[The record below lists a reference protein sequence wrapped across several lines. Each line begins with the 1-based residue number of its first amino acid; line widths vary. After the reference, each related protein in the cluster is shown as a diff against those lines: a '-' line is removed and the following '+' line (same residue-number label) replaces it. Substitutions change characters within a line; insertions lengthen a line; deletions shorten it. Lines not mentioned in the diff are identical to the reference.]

1 MRRYLKFIILT
12 LVAAAVLWW
21 FGRGLDW
28 ASVRAAIGKSD
39 WRLIALAVLIVWG
52 TYFVRALRWRALLAP
67 LTEASLRELFAAT
80 TVGFSA
86 VFLIGRAGEVVRPTF
101 LPLRDRRVRPAA
113 AFVTIGVERIYDMV
127 AVVVLFAVNLIWF
140 RAPGGGDA
148 AAYAR
153 VRQAGMLLL
162 VAAAVGIFA
171 LVVFKRYSRQV
182 IDWCEAKFA
191 RAPPLLKRAGKLL
204 THLLEQVAGALSVLV
219 SARELAVTVGLTA
232 LLWGI
237 IAVANWLVLRA
248 FGLPFGATETLF
260 VLGWALVG
268 SLVPTPGGAAG
279 AFHAATAAGLI
290 FLGIAREEAAAIS
303 IVLHLVVFAP
313 AVVFGLYYFLRSDVS
328 FERLRSLTATEPH
341 EDEEE
346 ERGDERDST
355 QAGRAAKDKAALS
368 ELSRD
373 RSAGAET

>member
-1 MRRYLKFIILT
+1 LRRYLKFIILT

-39 WRLIALAVLIVWG
+39 WRLIALAVLIVWT

-140 RAPGGGDA
+140 RAPNGGDA
-148 AAYAR
+148 TAYTR
-153 VRQAGMLLL
+153 VREAGIILL

-182 IDWCEAKFA
+182 IDWCEARFA
-191 RAPPLLKRAGKLL
+191 RAPRLLKRAGGLL

-219 SARELAVTVGLTA
+219 SARSLALTVGLTA

-248 FGLPFGATETLF
+248 FGLPFGVTETLF

-290 FLGIAREEAAAIS
+290 FLGVAREEAAAIS

-313 AVVFGLYYFLRSDVS
+313 AVVFGLYYFLQSDVS
-328 FERLRSLTATEPH
+328 LERLRSLAASDPQEEPDDKRDATLTAH
-341 EDEEE
+341 
-346 ERGDERDST
+346 
-355 QAGRAAKDKAALS
+355 AGV
-368 ELSRD
+368 
-373 RSAGAET
+373 ET

>member
-39 WRLIALAVLIVWG
+39 WRLIALAVLFVLA

-86 VFLIGRAGEVVRPTF
+86 VFLIGRTGEIVRPTF

-153 VRQAGMLLL
+153 VRQAGILLL
-162 VAAAVGIFA
+162 VGAIVGVLA

-182 IDWCEAKFA
+182 IDWFSA
-191 RAPPLLKRAGKLL
+191 RFTHRTGLLKRAGNLV

-219 SARELAVTVGLTA
+219 SARALAVTVGLTA

-328 FERLRSLTATEPH
+328 FARLRSLASAEP
-341 EDEEE
+341 D
-346 ERGDERDST
+346 DERRDESDAT
-355 QAGRAAKDKAALS
+355 LARRAN
-368 ELSRD
+368 
-373 RSAGAET
+373 AET

>member
-1 MRRYLKFIILT
+1 LRRYLKFIILT

-28 ASVRAAIGKSD
+28 VSVRAAIGKSD
-39 WRLIALAVLIVWG
+39 WRLIALAVLIVWL

-101 LPLRDRRVRPAA
+101 LPLRDKRVRPAA
-113 AFVTIGVERIYDMV
+113 AFVTIGVERIYDMA

-148 AAYAR
+148 TAYAR
-153 VRQAGMLLL
+153 VREAGIVLL
-162 VAAAVGIFA
+162 VVAAIGIFA

-182 IDWCEAKFA
+182 IDWCEARFA
-191 RAPPLLKRAGKLL
+191 RASPLVKRVGGFL

-219 SARELAVTVGLTA
+219 SARALAVTVGLTA

-260 VLGWALVG
+260 VLGGALVG

-279 AFHAATAAGLI
+279 AFHATTAAGLI
-290 FLGIAREEAAAIS
+290 FLGIPREEAAAIS

-313 AVVFGLYYFLRSDVS
+313 AVVFGLYYFLQSDVS
-328 FERLRSLTATEPH
+328 LERLRSLATTKPQEAQ
-341 EDEEE
+341 
-346 ERGDERDST
+346 GDERDPT
-355 QAGRAAKDKAALS
+355 LPVRAS
-368 ELSRD
+368 
-373 RSAGAET
+373 AET

>member
-1 MRRYLKFIILT
+1 MRRYLKFIVLT
-12 LVAAAVLWW
+12 VVAAFVLWW

-28 ASVRAAIGKSD
+28 AGVREAIGKSD
-39 WRLIALAVLIVWG
+39 WRLIALAVLFIWA

-67 LTEASLRELFAAT
+67 LTEVSLRELFAAT

-86 VFLIGRAGEVVRPTF
+86 VFLLGRAGEVVRPAF

-113 AFVTIGVERIYDMV
+113 SFVTIGVERIYDLV
-127 AVVVLFAVNLIWF
+127 AVIVIFAINLIWF
-140 RAPGGGDA
+140 RAPGGDV

-153 VRQAGMLLL
+153 VRQAGIMLL
-162 VAAAVGIFA
+162 VGAAIGIAA
-171 LVVFKRYSRQV
+171 LVWFKRNASAF
-182 IDWCEAKFA
+182 IGWCEAKFA
-191 RAPPLLKRAGKLL
+191 RAPSLLRRAGKLL
-204 THLLEQVAGALSVLV
+204 THLLEQVATALSVLV
-219 SARELAVTVGLTA
+219 SLRELALTVGLTA

-237 IAVANWLVLRA
+237 IALANWLVLRA

-290 FLGIAREEAAAIS
+290 FLGLSREDAAAIS

-313 AVVFGLYYFLRSDVS
+313 ALLFGLYYFLRSDVS
-328 FERLRSLTATEPH
+328 FARLRSLAMNEPGEEPRDDADEILTGRTTEEKLTPS
-341 EDEEE
+341 
-346 ERGDERDST
+346 G
-355 QAGRAAKDKAALS
+355 
-368 ELSRD
+368 LSREV
-373 RSAGAET
+373 STGAET

>member
-1 MRRYLKFIILT
+1 LRRYLKFIILT
-12 LVAAAVLWW
+12 LVAAGVLWW

-28 ASVRAAIGKSD
+28 ASVRAAIGRAD
-39 WRLIALAVLIVWG
+39 WRLIALAVLIVLA

-67 LTEASLRELFAAT
+67 LTESSVRDLFAAT

-86 VFLIGRAGEVVRPTF
+86 VFLIGRTGEVVRPTF
-101 LPLRDRRVRPAA
+101 LPLRDPRVRPAA

-127 AVVVLFAVNLIWF
+127 AVVLLFAVNLIWF
-140 RAPGGGDA
+140 RAPGGGGDA

-153 VRQAGMLLL
+153 VREAGIILL
-162 VAAAVGIFA
+162 VGAAVGIFA
-171 LVVFKRYSRQV
+171 LVIFKRYSRQV
-182 IDWCEAKFA
+182 IAWCEARLV
-191 RAPPLLKRAGKLL
+191 RAPRLLKRAGALL

-219 SARELAVTVGLTA
+219 SARALAVTVGLTA

-237 IAVANWLVLRA
+237 IAVANWLVMRA

-290 FLGIAREEAAAIS
+290 FLGIPRDEAAAIS

-313 AVVFGLYYFLRSDVS
+313 ALLFGLYYFLRSDVS
-328 FERLRSLTATEPH
+328 FERLRNLAASDPREEQRDETDATLT
-341 EDEEE
+341 
-346 ERGDERDST
+346 RRV
-355 QAGRAAKDKAALS
+355 
-368 ELSRD
+368 
-373 RSAGAET
+373 SAQT

>member
-12 LVAAAVLWW
+12 LIAALVLWW

-28 ASVRAAIGKSD
+28 ASVRAGIGRAD
-39 WRLIALAVLIVWG
+39 WRLIAAAVLIVWT

-67 LTEASLRELFAAT
+67 LTGASLRELFAAT

-86 VFLIGRAGEVVRPTF
+86 VFLIGRTGEVVRPTF
-101 LPLRDRRVRPAA
+101 LSLRDERVRPSA

-127 AVVVLFAVNLIWF
+127 AVVLLFAVNLIWF
-140 RAPGGGDA
+140 RAPGGGDPT
-148 AAYAR
+148 AYAR
-153 VRQAGMLLL
+153 VREAGIGLLA
-162 VAAAVGIFA
+162 VSVVGIFA
-171 LVVFKRYSRQV
+171 LVVFKKYSRQV
-182 IDWCEAKFA
+182 IDWCEARLE
-191 RAPPLLKRAGKLL
+191 RAPRLVRRVGGFV
-204 THLLEQVAGALSVLV
+204 THILEQVAGALSVLV
-219 SARELAVTVGLTA
+219 SARALAVTVGLTA
-232 LLWGI
+232 LLWGV

-290 FLGIAREEAAAIS
+290 FLGRPRDEAAAVS

-313 AVVFGLYYFLRSDVS
+313 ALLFGLYYFLRSDVS
-328 FERLRSLTATEPH
+328 LERLRNLAASEAREDTQHDETKATLN
-341 EDEEE
+341 
-346 ERGDERDST
+346 
-355 QAGRAAKDKAALS
+355 GRA
-368 ELSRD
+368 
-373 RSAGAET
+373 SAQT

>member
-1 MRRYLKFIILT
+1 M
-12 LVAAAVLWW
+12 LWW

-28 ASVRAAIGKSD
+28 VSVRAAIGKSD
-39 WRLIALAVLIVWG
+39 WRLIALAVLIVWA

-148 AAYAR
+148 TAYAR
-153 VRQAGMLLL
+153 VRQAGIILL

-171 LVVFKRYSRQV
+171 LVIFKRYSRQV
-182 IDWCEAKFA
+182 IDWCEARFA
-191 RAPPLLKRAGKLL
+191 RKTGLLKRAGNLL

-290 FLGIAREEAAAIS
+290 FLGVAREEAAAIS

-328 FERLRSLTATEPH
+328 FERLRSLASSEPH
-341 EDEEE
+341 DEQGTET
-346 ERGDERDST
+346 SAT
-355 QAGRAAKDKAALS
+355 LTKRAS
-368 ELSRD
+368 
-373 RSAGAET
+373 AET

>member
-1 MRRYLKFIILT
+1 
-12 LVAAAVLWW
+12 
-21 FGRGLDW
+21 LDW

-39 WRLIALAVLIVWG
+39 WRLIALAVAIVWT

-148 AAYAR
+148 AAYER
-153 VRQAGMLLL
+153 VRQAGIILL
-162 VAAAVGIFA
+162 VGAAVGIFA

-182 IDWCEAKFA
+182 IDWCEAKFQS
-191 RAPPLLKRAGKLL
+191 APPLIKRAGRLL

-290 FLGIAREEAAAIS
+290 FLGIPREEAAAIS

-313 AVVFGLYYFLRSDVS
+313 AVVFGLYYFLQSDVS
-328 FERLRSLTATEPH
+328 LERLRSLASAEPQ
-341 EDEEE
+341 D
-346 ERGDERDST
+346 DERRDEADAT
-355 QAGRAAKDKAALS
+355 LARRAS
-368 ELSRD
+368 
-373 RSAGAET
+373 AET

>member
-1 MRRYLKFIILT
+1 LRRYLKFIILT
-12 LVAAAVLWW
+12 LIAAAVLWW

-28 ASVRAAIGKSD
+28 AGVGAAIGRSD
-39 WRLIALAVLIVWG
+39 WRLIALAVVIVLA

-67 LTEASLRELFAAT
+67 LTESSLRELFAAT
-80 TVGFSA
+80 TIGFSA

-101 LPLRDRRVRPAA
+101 LPLRDRRVRPST

-140 RAPGGGDA
+140 RAPGGGDSA
-148 AAYAR
+148 QYAR
-153 VRQAGMLLL
+153 VREAGIILL
-162 VAAAVGIFA
+162 VVAAVGIFA

-182 IDWCEAKFA
+182 IGWLKARFA
-191 RAPPLLKRAGKLL
+191 HSPRLVKRAGALI

-290 FLGIAREEAAAIS
+290 FLGIPREEAAAIS
-303 IVLHLVVFAP
+303 IVLHLVLFVP

-328 FERLRSLTATEPH
+328 FERLRSLASSDKH
-341 EDEEE
+341 EDGAQE
-346 ERGDERDST
+346 GDETGASL
-355 QAGRAAKDKAALS
+355 AGRTAKEQAPLS

>member
-1 MRRYLKFIILT
+1 LRRYLKFIILT
-12 LVAAAVLWW
+12 LVAALVLWW
-21 FGRGLDW
+21 FARGLDW

-39 WRLIALAVLIVWG
+39 WRLIALAVVFVWT
-52 TYFVRALRWRALLAP
+52 TYFIRALRWRALLAP
-67 LTEASLRELFAAT
+67 ITDASLRELFAAT
-80 TVGFSA
+80 TIGFSTL
-86 VFLIGRAGEVVRPTF
+86 FLLGRAGEAVVRPAF
-101 LPLRDRRVRPAA
+101 LSLRDRRVRPAA
-113 AFVTIGVERIYDMV
+113 AFVTIGVERLYDMV

-140 RAPGGGDA
+140 RAPGGGDP

-153 VRQAGMLLL
+153 VRQAGIVLL
-162 VAAAVGIFA
+162 VAAAVGIAA

-182 IDWCEAKFA
+182 IDWCEAKFE
-191 RAPPLLKRAGKLL
+191 RAPAALLRRAGGLL
-204 THLLEQVAGALSVLV
+204 THVLEQVAGALSVLV
-219 SARELAVTVGLTA
+219 SARALAVTVGLTA

-290 FLGIAREEAAAIS
+290 FLGIPREEAAAIS

-328 FERLRSLTATEPH
+328 LESLRSLATTEPH
-341 EDEEE
+341 DAQ
-346 ERGDERDST
+346 GNKAHVT
-355 QAGRAAKDKAALS
+355 LPGRATKEDLPLPDLPR
-368 ELSRD
+368 E
-373 RSAGAET
+373 RSAGTVET

>member
-12 LVAAAVLWW
+12 LVAAGVLWW

-39 WRLIALAVLIVWG
+39 WRLIALAVLIVWT

-153 VRQAGMLLL
+153 VREAGIVLL
-162 VAAAVGIFA
+162 VVAAIGIFA

-191 RAPPLLKRAGKLL
+191 RRRSGLVKRAGALL

-260 VLGWALVG
+260 VLSWALVG

-290 FLGIAREEAAAIS
+290 FLGVAREEAAAIS

-313 AVVFGLYYFLRSDVS
+313 ATVFGLYYFLRSDVS
-328 FERLRSLTATEPH
+328 FERLRSLATTH
-341 EDEEE
+341 TRD
-346 ERGDERDST
+346 DERRDET
-355 QAGRAAKDKAALS
+355 DATLARRAS
-368 ELSRD
+368 
-373 RSAGAET
+373 AET

>member
-1 MRRYLKFIILT
+1 MPARSFDREMVRGRLNLRRYLKFIILT
-12 LVAAAVLWW
+12 LAAAAVLWW

-28 ASVRAAIGKSD
+28 PSVSAAIGRSD
-39 WRLIALAVLIVWG
+39 WRLIALAVVFVLL
-52 TYFVRALRWRALLAP
+52 TYFVRALRWRVLLAP
-67 LTEASLRELFAAT
+67 LADASVRDLFAAT

-101 LPLRDRRVRPAA
+101 LPLRDSRVRPAA

-127 AVVVLFAVNLIWF
+127 AVVLLFAVNLIWF

-153 VRQAGMLLL
+153 VREAGIILL
-162 VAAAVGIFA
+162 VAAACGIFA

-182 IDWCEAKFA
+182 IGWCEARLE
-191 RAPPLLKRAGKLL
+191 RAPRWLKRAGNLL

-219 SARELAVTVGLTA
+219 SARALALTVGLTA

-237 IAVANWLVLRA
+237 IAVANWLVMRA

-279 AFHAATAAGLI
+279 AFHAVTAAGLI
-290 FLGIAREEAAAIS
+290 FLGIPREEAAAIS

-313 AVVFGLYYFLRSDVS
+313 ALLFGLYYFLRSDVS
-328 FERLRSLTATEPH
+328 FARLRSLTASDTR
-341 EDEEE
+341 DGDA
-346 ERGDERDST
+346 GDETERT
-355 QAGRAAKDKAALS
+355 LPRRAS
-368 ELSRD
+368 
-373 RSAGAET
+373 AET

>member
-1 MRRYLKFIILT
+1 M
-12 LVAAAVLWW
+12 VAAAVLWW

-28 ASVRAAIGKSD
+28 ASVRAAIGRAD
-39 WRLIALAVLIVWG
+39 WRLVAVAVIIVWT

-67 LTEASLRELFAAT
+67 LTPSSLRELFAAT

-101 LPLRDRRVRPAA
+101 LPLRDPRVRPAA

-148 AAYAR
+148 AVAYAR
-153 VRQAGMLLL
+153 VRQAGIILL
-162 VAAAVGIFA
+162 VVAAIGIFA

-182 IDWCEAKFA
+182 IEWCEARLE
-191 RAPPLLKRAGKLL
+191 RAPRLVKRAGGLL

-219 SARELAVTVGLTA
+219 SARELALTVGLTA

-290 FLGIAREEAAAIS
+290 FLGIPREEAAAIS

-328 FERLRSLTATEPH
+328 FARLRGLASGEA
-341 EDEEE
+341 
-346 ERGDERDST
+346 RGD
-355 QAGRAAKDKAALS
+355 DKA
-368 ELSRD
+368 RD
-373 RSAGAET
+373 TDADATLAERAGAQT

>member
-1 MRRYLKFIILT
+1 MRRYLKIIVLT
-12 LVAAAVLWW
+12 VVAAAVLWW

-28 ASVRAAIGKSD
+28 AGVRAAIGRAD
-39 WRLIALAVLIVWG
+39 WRLITLAVLIVWT
-52 TYFVRALRWRALLAP
+52 TYFLRALRWRALLAP
-67 LTEASLRELFAAT
+67 LTESSLRELFAAT

-101 LPLRDRRVRPAA
+101 LPLRDPRVRPSA
-113 AFVTIGVERIYDMV
+113 AFVTIGVERIYDMA
-127 AVVVLFAVNLIWF
+127 AVVVLFAINLIWF
-140 RAPGGGDA
+140 RVPGGGDA
-148 AAYAR
+148 VAAYAR
-153 VRQAGMLLL
+153 VRLAGILLL
-162 VAAAVGIFA
+162 VATAVGIFA
-171 LVVFKRYSRQV
+171 LVIFKRYARQV
-182 IDWCEAKFA
+182 ISWCEARLE
-191 RAPPLLKRAGKLL
+191 RASPFVKRAGGFV

-232 LLWGI
+232 VLWGI

-279 AFHAATAAGLI
+279 AFHAVTAAGLI
-290 FLGIAREEAAAIS
+290 FLGIPREEAAAVS

-328 FERLRSLTATEPH
+328 FASLRGLASNGA
-341 EDEEE
+341 
-346 ERGDERDST
+346 
-355 QAGRAAKDKAALS
+355 
-368 ELSRD
+368 RD
-373 RSAGAET
+373 RSGDDPADATLTGRASAQT

>member
-28 ASVRAAIGKSD
+28 AGVRAAIGKSD
-39 WRLIALAVLIVWG
+39 WRLIALAVAIVWT

-101 LPLRDRRVRPAA
+101 LPLRDRRVRPAT

-153 VRQAGMLLL
+153 VRQAGIVLL

-191 RAPPLLKRAGKLL
+191 RQTGLLKRAGNLL

-219 SARELAVTVGLTA
+219 SARELALTVGLTA

-290 FLGIAREEAAAIS
+290 FLGVAREEAAAIS

-328 FERLRSLTATEPH
+328 LERLRSLATTDAHDTEQR
-341 EDEEE
+341 DEADANLP
-346 ERGDERDST
+346 R
-355 QAGRAAKDKAALS
+355 RAS
-368 ELSRD
+368 
-373 RSAGAET
+373 AET

>member
-1 MRRYLKFIILT
+1 LRRYLKFIILT

-28 ASVRAAIGKSD
+28 AGVRAAIGKSD
-39 WRLIALAVLIVWG
+39 WRLIALAVAIVWT

-101 LPLRDRRVRPAA
+101 LPLRDRRVRPAT

-153 VRQAGMLLL
+153 VRQAGIVLL

-191 RAPPLLKRAGKLL
+191 RQTGLLKRAGNLL

-219 SARELAVTVGLTA
+219 SARELALTVGLTA

-290 FLGIAREEAAAIS
+290 FLGVAREEAAAIS

-328 FERLRSLTATEPH
+328 LERLRSLATTDAHDTEQR
-341 EDEEE
+341 DEADANLP
-346 ERGDERDST
+346 R
-355 QAGRAAKDKAALS
+355 RAS
-368 ELSRD
+368 
-373 RSAGAET
+373 AET

>member
-12 LVAAAVLWW
+12 VVAAAVLWW

-28 ASVRAAIGKSD
+28 ASVRAAIGRAD
-39 WRLIALAVLIVWG
+39 WRLVAVAVIIVWT

-67 LTEASLRELFAAT
+67 LTPSSLRELFAAT

-101 LPLRDRRVRPAA
+101 LPLRDPRVRPAA

-148 AAYAR
+148 VAYAR
-153 VRQAGMLLL
+153 VRQAGIILL
-162 VAAAVGIFA
+162 VVAAVGIFA

-182 IDWCEAKFA
+182 IEWCEARLE
-191 RAPPLLKRAGKLL
+191 RAPRLVKRAGGLL

-219 SARELAVTVGLTA
+219 SARELALTVGLTA

-290 FLGIAREEAAAIS
+290 FLGIPREEAAAIS

-328 FERLRSLTATEPH
+328 FARLRGLASGEA
-341 EDEEE
+341 
-346 ERGDERDST
+346 RGDDKTRDDDTDATLAER
-355 QAGRAAKDKAALS
+355 
-368 ELSRD
+368 
-373 RSAGAET
+373 AGAQT

>member
-1 MRRYLKFIILT
+1 MRRYLKFIVLT

-28 ASVRAAIGKSD
+28 TSVRAAIGRAD
-39 WRLIALAVLIVWG
+39 WRLIAVAVLIVWT

-67 LTEASLRELFAAT
+67 LTPSSLRELFAAT

-86 VFLIGRAGEVVRPTF
+86 VFLIGRTGEVVRPTF
-101 LPLRDRRVRPAA
+101 LPLRDSRVRPSA

-140 RAPGGGDA
+140 RAPGGGDP

-153 VRQAGMLLL
+153 VREAGMGLL
-162 VAAAVGIFA
+162 AASALGIFA
-171 LVVFKRYSRQV
+171 LVVFKRYSRPV
-182 IDWCEAKFA
+182 LDWCEARLR
-191 RAPPLLKRAGKLL
+191 RAPRLVRRVGGFA
-204 THLLEQVAGALSVLV
+204 THVLEQLAGALSVLV

-290 FLGIAREEAAAIS
+290 FLGIPRAEAAAIS

-313 AVVFGLYYFLRSDVS
+313 ALVFGLYYFLQSDVS
-328 FERLRSLTATEPH
+328 LERLRSLAASEAKTGARRDETEATLN
-341 EDEEE
+341 
-346 ERGDERDST
+346 
-355 QAGRAAKDKAALS
+355 AG
-368 ELSRD
+368 
-373 RSAGAET
+373 SASART

>member
-28 ASVRAAIGKSD
+28 ASVRTAIGRSD
-39 WRLIALAVLIVWG
+39 WRLIALAVLIVWA

-67 LTEASLRELFAAT
+67 LAESSVRELFAAT

-86 VFLIGRAGEVVRPTF
+86 VFLIGRTGEVVRPTF
-101 LPLRDRRVRPAA
+101 LPLRDPRVRPSA
-113 AFVTIGVERIYDMV
+113 AFVTIGVERIYDMA
-127 AVVVLFAVNLIWF
+127 AVVLLFAVNLIWF
-140 RAPGGGDA
+140 RPPAGSEA
-148 AAYAR
+148 VAAYAR
-153 VRQAGMLLL
+153 VREAGIVLL
-162 VAAAVGIFA
+162 AAAAAGIFA

-182 IDWCEAKFA
+182 IGWCEAKLTG
-191 RAPPLLKRAGKLL
+191 APPLLKRAGNLL
-204 THLLEQVAGALSVLV
+204 THLLEQVAGALGVLV
-219 SARELAVTVGLTA
+219 SARALALTVGLTA

-290 FLGIAREEAAAIS
+290 FLGIARDEAAAIS

-313 AVVFGLYYFLRSDVS
+313 ALVFGLYYFLRSDVS
-328 FERLRSLTATEPH
+328 LARLRALASS
-341 EDEEE
+341 
-346 ERGDERDST
+346 GDTGD
-355 QAGRAAKDKAALS
+355 GRREA
-368 ELSRD
+368 
-373 RSAGAET
+373 AGAPLARRASAQT

>member
-1 MRRYLKFIILT
+1 LRRYLKFILLT
-12 LVAAAVLWW
+12 LAAAAVLWW

-28 ASVRAAIGKSD
+28 PSVRAGIGRAD
-39 WRLIALAVLIVWG
+39 WRLIAVAVLIVWT

-86 VFLIGRAGEVVRPTF
+86 VFLIGRTGEVVRPTF
-101 LPLRDRRVRPAA
+101 LPLRDPRVRPAA

-140 RAPGGGDA
+140 RAPGGGDP

-153 VRQAGMLLL
+153 VREAGVGLLAL
-162 VAAAVGIFA
+162 SVLGIFA

-182 IDWCEAKFA
+182 LAWCEA
-191 RAPPLLKRAGKLL
+191 RLERRPRLVRRAGAFV
-204 THLLEQVAGALSVLV
+204 THLLEQLAGALSVLV

-237 IAVANWLVLRA
+237 IAVANWLVMRA

-313 AVVFGLYYFLRSDVS
+313 ALVFGLYYFLRSDVS
-328 FERLRSLTATEPH
+328 LERLRRLAASETP
-341 EDEEE
+341 EDEDADDARRDETDATVNAGGARARRL
-346 ERGDERDST
+346 ER
-355 QAGRAAKDKAALS
+355 AK
-368 ELSRD
+368 
-373 RSAGAET
+373 G

>member
-1 MRRYLKFIILT
+1 

-39 WRLIALAVLIVWG
+39 WRLIALAVVLVWT
-52 TYFVRALRWRALLAP
+52 TYFIRALRWRALLAP
-67 LTEASLRELFAAT
+67 ITDASLRELFAAT
-80 TVGFSA
+80 TIGFSTL
-86 VFLIGRAGEVVRPTF
+86 FLIGRAGEAVVRPAF
-101 LPLRDRRVRPAA
+101 LSLRDRRVRPSA
-113 AFVTIGVERIYDMV
+113 AFVTIGLERIYDMV
-127 AVVVLFAVNLIWF
+127 AVVLLFAVNLIWF
-140 RAPGGGDA
+140 RAPGGGDV
-148 AAYAR
+148 AAYER
-153 VRQAGMLLL
+153 VRGAGIILL
-162 VAAAVGIFA
+162 VAAATGIAA
-171 LVVFKRYSRQV
+171 LVIFKRYSRQV
-182 IDWCEAKFA
+182 IVWCAAKFE
-191 RAPPLLKRAGKLL
+191 RAPTLLRRAGKIL

-248 FGLPFGATETLF
+248 FNLPFGATETLF

-290 FLGIAREEAAAIS
+290 FLGIPREEAAAIS

-328 FERLRSLTATEPH
+328 LERLRSLATIELH
-341 EDEEE
+341 D
-346 ERGDERDST
+346 D
-355 QAGRAAKDKAALS
+355 QADKANVTLPGRATKEGLPLPDLPR
-368 ELSRD
+368 E
-373 RSAGAET
+373 RSAGVET

>member
-1 MRRYLKFIILT
+1 
-12 LVAAAVLWW
+12 V
-21 FGRGLDW
+21 
-28 ASVRAAIGKSD
+28 SAAIGRSD
-39 WRLIALAVLIVWG
+39 WRLIALAILIVWT

-67 LTEASLRELFAAT
+67 LTESSLRELFAAT

-86 VFLIGRAGEVVRPTF
+86 VFLIGRTGEVVRPTF
-101 LPLRDRRVRPAA
+101 LPLRDPRVRPSA

-140 RAPGGGDA
+140 RAPGGSDA
-148 AAYAR
+148 VASYAR
-153 VRQAGMLLL
+153 VREAGIILL
-162 VAAAVGIFA
+162 VAAAFGVIA
-171 LVVFKRYSRQV
+171 LVIFKQYSRRV
-182 IDWCEAKFA
+182 IGWCEARVA
-191 RAPPLLKRAGKLL
+191 RANGLLKRAGNLL

-219 SARELAVTVGLTA
+219 SARALASTIGLTA

-237 IAVANWLVLRA
+237 IALANWLVLRA

-290 FLGIAREEAAAIS
+290 FLGIPREEAAAIS

-313 AVVFGLYYFLRSDVS
+313 ALVFGLYYFLRSDVS
-328 FERLRSLTATEPH
+328 LERLRGLASSDGQR
-341 EDEEE
+341 DETNTTLA
-346 ERGDERDST
+346 RH
-355 QAGRAAKDKAALS
+355 A
-368 ELSRD
+368 
-373 RSAGAET
+373 SA

>member
-1 MRRYLKFIILT
+1 LRRYLKFIVLT

-28 ASVRAAIGKSD
+28 TSVRAAIGRSD
-39 WRLIALAVLIVWG
+39 WRLIALAILIVWA

-67 LTEASLRELFAAT
+67 LTESSLRELFAAT

-101 LPLRDRRVRPAA
+101 LPLRDARVRPSA
-113 AFVTIGVERIYDMV
+113 AFVTIGVERIYDMA
-127 AVVVLFAVNLIWF
+127 AVVLLFAVNLIWF
-140 RAPGGGDA
+140 RPPGGGEDA
-148 AAYAR
+148 VAAYAR
-153 VRQAGMLLL
+153 VREAGIILL
-162 VAAAVGIFA
+162 VAVAAGIFA

-182 IDWCEAKFA
+182 IGWSEARLA
-191 RAPPLLKRAGKLL
+191 RAPRLVKRAGGLL

-219 SARELAVTVGLTA
+219 SARALALTVGLTA

-290 FLGIAREEAAAIS
+290 FLGIARDEAAAIS

-313 AVVFGLYYFLRSDVS
+313 ALVFGLYYFLRSDVS
-328 FERLRSLTATEPH
+328 LERLRGLASSGGARDD
-341 EDEEE
+341 DEV
-346 ERGDERDST
+346 GDETDT
-355 QAGRAAKDKAALS
+355 TLTGRARARA
-368 ELSRD
+368 
-373 RSAGAET
+373 

>member
-1 MRRYLKFIILT
+1 LRRYLKFIILT
-12 LVAAAVLWW
+12 VVAAAVLWW

-39 WRLIALAVLIVWG
+39 WRLIALAVCIVWT

-67 LTEASLRELFAAT
+67 LTKASLRELFAAT

-140 RAPGGGDA
+140 RAPNGDA

-153 VRQAGMLLL
+153 VRQAGIILL
-162 VAAAVGIFA
+162 VVAAIGIFA

-191 RAPPLLKRAGKLL
+191 HRSGLLKRAGNLL

-219 SARELAVTVGLTA
+219 SARELALTVGLTA

-290 FLGIAREEAAAIS
+290 FLGVARDEAAAIS

-328 FERLRSLTATEPH
+328 FARLRSLASAEPH
-341 EDEEE
+341 DD
-346 ERGDERDST
+346 DERRDE
-355 QAGRAAKDKAALS
+355 ADAAPARRAS
-368 ELSRD
+368 
-373 RSAGAET
+373 AET

>member
-28 ASVRAAIGKSD
+28 ASVSAAIGRSD
-39 WRLIALAVLIVWG
+39 WRLIALAVLIVWA

-67 LTEASLRELFAAT
+67 LTESSLRELFAAT

-86 VFLIGRAGEVVRPTF
+86 VFLIGRTGEVVRPTF
-101 LPLRDRRVRPAA
+101 LPLRDPRVRPSA

-140 RAPGGGDA
+140 REPGGGDA

-153 VRQAGMLLL
+153 VREAGIILL
-162 VAAAVGIFA
+162 VLAAAGIFA

-182 IDWCEAKFA
+182 IGWFEARLE
-191 RAPPLLKRAGKLL
+191 RAPRLLKRVGGMF

-219 SARELAVTVGLTA
+219 SARALAVTVGLTA

-237 IAVANWLVLRA
+237 IALANWLVLRA

-290 FLGIAREEAAAIS
+290 FLGIPREEAAAIS

-313 AVVFGLYYFLRSDVS
+313 ALLFGIYYFLRSDVS
-328 FERLRSLTATEPH
+328 LERLRGLASSDTGNGQADETDRTLT
-341 EDEEE
+341 
-346 ERGDERDST
+346 R
-355 QAGRAAKDKAALS
+355 RA
-368 ELSRD
+368 
-373 RSAGAET
+373 SAQT

>member
-1 MRRYLKFIILT
+1 MRNYFVRKSSRGRPDLRRYLKFIILT

-28 ASVRAAIGKSD
+28 ASVGAAIGRSD
-39 WRLIALAVLIVWG
+39 WRLIALAVVIVWA

-67 LTEASLRELFAAT
+67 LTESSLRELFAAT
-80 TVGFSA
+80 TIGFSA

-101 LPLRDRRVRPAA
+101 LPLRDRRVRPSA

-127 AVVVLFAVNLIWF
+127 AVVVLFAVNLVWF

-148 AAYAR
+148 EAYAR
-153 VRQAGMLLL
+153 VRQAGIMLL
-162 VAAAVGIFA
+162 VAAGVGIFA
-171 LVVFKRYSRQV
+171 LVLFKRYSRQV
-182 IDWCEAKFA
+182 IGWLEARFA
-191 RAPPLLKRAGKLL
+191 RAPRFLKRAGALV

-219 SARELAVTVGLTA
+219 SARELALTVGLTA

-237 IAVANWLVLRA
+237 IALANWLVLRA

-290 FLGIAREEAAAIS
+290 FLGIPREEAAAIS

-328 FERLRSLTATEPH
+328 FARLRSLASSDTNDAQS
-341 EDEEE
+341 
-346 ERGDERDST
+346 DERRDET
-355 QAGRAAKDKAALS
+355 DATLTRRAS
-368 ELSRD
+368 
-373 RSAGAET
+373 AET

>member
-21 FGRGLDW
+21 FGRSLDW
-28 ASVRAAIGKSD
+28 ASVRTAIGRSD
-39 WRLIALAVLIVWG
+39 WRLVALAVLIVWT

-67 LTEASLRELFAAT
+67 LTESSLRELFAAT

-86 VFLIGRAGEVVRPTF
+86 VFLIGRTGEVVRPTF
-101 LPLRDRRVRPAA
+101 LPLRDPRVRPSA

-153 VRQAGMLLL
+153 VREAGIILLI
-162 VAAAVGIFA
+162 AAAAGIFA
-171 LVVFKRYSRQV
+171 LVVFRRYSRQV
-182 IDWCEAKFA
+182 IDWCEARLE
-191 RAPPLLKRAGKLL
+191 RAPRLLKRAGGIF
-204 THLLEQVAGALSVLV
+204 THLLEQVAGALGVLV
-219 SARELAVTVGLTA
+219 SARALALTVGLTA

-290 FLGIAREEAAAIS
+290 FLGIPREEAAAIS

-313 AVVFGLYYFLRSDVS
+313 ALVFGIYYFLQSDVS
-328 FERLRSLTATEPH
+328 LERLRGLASSEGRDEPADETDRTLTHSA
-341 EDEEE
+341 
-346 ERGDERDST
+346 
-355 QAGRAAKDKAALS
+355 
-368 ELSRD
+368 
-373 RSAGAET
+373 RSAQT

>member
-28 ASVRAAIGKSD
+28 ASVGAAIGRSD
-39 WRLIALAVLIVWG
+39 WRLIALSVVIVWA

-67 LTEASLRELFAAT
+67 LTESSLRELFAAT
-80 TVGFSA
+80 TIGFSA

-101 LPLRDRRVRPAA
+101 LPLRDPRVRPSA

-153 VRQAGMLLL
+153 VRQAGILLL
-162 VAAAVGIFA
+162 VAAAIGVFA

-182 IDWCEAKFA
+182 IDWLAAKFE
-191 RAPPLLKRAGKLL
+191 RAPGLVKRAGKLL

-290 FLGIAREEAAAIS
+290 FLGIPREEAAAIS

-328 FERLRSLTATEPH
+328 LERLRSLATTET
-341 EDEEE
+341 
-346 ERGDERDST
+346 RVDERRDEADAT
-355 QAGRAAKDKAALS
+355 LARRAS
-368 ELSRD
+368 
-373 RSAGAET
+373 AET

>member
-1 MRRYLKFIILT
+1 MRRYLKFIVLT
-12 LVAAAVLWW
+12 LIVAAVLWW

-28 ASVRAAIGKSD
+28 TSVRAAIGRAD
-39 WRLIALAVLIVWG
+39 WRLIALAVLIVWA

-67 LTEASLRELFAAT
+67 LTESSLRELFAAT

-101 LPLRDRRVRPAA
+101 LPLRDARVRPSA
-113 AFVTIGVERIYDMV
+113 AFVTIGVERIYDMA
-127 AVVVLFAVNLIWF
+127 AVVLLFAVNLIWF
-140 RAPGGGDA
+140 QPPGGGNAVAD
-148 AAYAR
+148 YAR
-153 VRQAGMLLL
+153 VREAGIILL
-162 VAAAVGIFA
+162 VAAAAGIFA

-182 IDWCEAKFA
+182 IDWCAARFE
-191 RAPPLLKRAGKLL
+191 RAPGLLKRAGGMF

-219 SARELAVTVGLTA
+219 SARALAQTVGLTA

-313 AVVFGLYYFLRSDVS
+313 ALVFGLYYFLRSDVS
-328 FERLRSLTATEPH
+328 LERLRNLASSDARKDDDDEPGRETDTTLT
-341 EDEEE
+341 
-346 ERGDERDST
+346 
-355 QAGRAAKDKAALS
+355 GRA
-368 ELSRD
+368 
-373 RSAGAET
+373 GARA

>member
-39 WRLIALAVLIVWG
+39 WRLIALAVVLVWT
-52 TYFVRALRWRALLAP
+52 TYFIRALRWRALLAP
-67 LTEASLRELFAAT
+67 ITEASLRELFAAT
-80 TVGFSA
+80 TIGFSTL
-86 VFLIGRAGEVVRPTF
+86 FLIGRAGEAVVRPAF
-101 LPLRDRRVRPAA
+101 LSLRDRRVRPAA

-127 AVVVLFAVNLIWF
+127 AVVLLFAVNLVWF

-153 VRQAGMLLL
+153 VRQAGIILL
-162 VAAAVGIFA
+162 VVAVIGIAA
-171 LVVFKRYSRQV
+171 LVLFKRYSRQV
-182 IDWCEAKFA
+182 IDWCAEKFEG
-191 RAPPLLKRAGKLL
+191 APMLMRRAGKIL
-204 THLLEQVAGALSVLV
+204 THLLEQLAGALSVLV

-248 FGLPFGATETLF
+248 FGLPFRATETLF

-279 AFHAATAAGLI
+279 AFHAATAGGLI
-290 FLGIAREEAAAIS
+290 FLGIPREQAAAIS

-328 FERLRSLTATEPH
+328 LERLRSLATTEPH
-341 EDEEE
+341 NE
-346 ERGDERDST
+346 
-355 QAGRAAKDKAALS
+355 QVNKANVTLPGCATREVSPLPDLPR
-368 ELSRD
+368 E
-373 RSAGAET
+373 RSAGVET